1 MGPQIRI
8 GEDAIFHSSKL
19 VFNGLRS
26 GSGDPSLWLS
36 FVGDFS
42 SAELKNIVMYIP
54 RRGTRAL
61 SQEHSNVS

>member
-42 SAELKNIVMYIP
+42 SAELKNIVVYIP
-54 RRGTRAL
+54 
-61 SQEHSNVS
+61 